1 MIVITGATGTLNG
14 ATLEHL
20 LKRIPADQV
29 GVSVRD
35 TAKAQGLADRGV
47 RVRRG
52 SYEDPAAL
60 LDSFEGADQVLLV
73 SSNDPGADGPSL
85 LRVGIETAVAAGAR
99 RILYTGHQHTGLE
112 SPFFPARHH
121 AATEAL
127 LADSG
132 VAWTS
137 LRNGFYARS
146 LDWLLGP
153 WRETGVIATPADG
166 PVSWTERTDEAEA
179 AAVILAGERH
189 VDGPVTLT
197 AGTAVT
203 FGDIAG
209 IASEVTGRDI
219 GRVVLDD
226 EKWVDEQVAQGTPEP
241 MARVLLGFFL
251 AAREG
256 RFAGT
261 DPLLGDLLGRK
272 PRTVRDLLA
281 ARVAAR
287 GHRRQGPPDL
297 PHRRRP
303 QRHHAM
309 YRHGSWT

>member
-1 MIVITGATGTLNG
+1 MIVITGATGALNG
-14 ATLEHL
+14 ATVEQL
-20 LKRIPADQV
+20 LKRIPADQI

-35 TAKAQGLADRGV
+35 VAKAQSFADRGV

-73 SSNDPGADGPSL
+73 SSSDPGADGPAL
-85 LRVGIETAVAAGAR
+85 LRVGIDTAITAGAR
-99 RILYTGHQHTGLE
+99 RILYTSHQHTGTD

-121 AATEAL
+121 AATEAM

-137 LRNGFYARS
+137 LRNGFYAHS
-146 LDWLLGP
+146 LAWLLGP

-166 PVSWTERTDEAEA
+166 PVSWTDRADEAEG
-179 AAVILAGERH
+179 AAVILAGDRPF
-189 VDGPVTLT
+189 DGPVTLT
-197 AGTAVT
+197 ASTAVT
-203 FGDIAG
+203 FADIAQ
-209 IASEVTGRDI
+209 IAAEVTGRGI
-219 GRVVLDD
+219 RREVMDD
-226 EKWVDEQVAQGTPEP
+226 EAWVADQAAHGTPEH
-241 MARVLLGFFL
+241 MARFMLGFYL

-261 DPLLGDLLGRK
+261 DPLLGDLLGRE

-281 ARVAAR
+281 EQPAA
-287 GHRRQGPPDL
+287 
-297 PHRRRP
+297 
-303 QRHHAM
+303 
-309 YRHGSWT
+309 

>member
-1 MIVITGATGTLNG
+1 MIVITGATGALNG
-14 ATLEHL
+14 ATVEHL
-20 LKRIPADQV
+20 LKLLPADQI

-35 TAKAQGLADRGV
+35 VAKAQHFADRGV

-52 SYEDPAAL
+52 AYDDPAAL

-73 SSNDPGADGPSL
+73 SPSDPEADGPSL
-85 LRVGIETAVAAGAR
+85 LRVGIDTAVTAGAR
-99 RILYTGHQHTGLE
+99 RILYTSHQHTGTD

-137 LRNGFYARS
+137 LRNGFYAHS

-153 WRETGVIATPADG
+153 WRESGVIATPADG
-166 PVSWTERTDEAEA
+166 PVSWTDRADEAEA
-179 AAVILAGERH
+179 AAVILAGMRPF
-189 VDGPVTLT
+189 DGPVTLT
-197 AGTAVT
+197 ASTAPT
-203 FGDIAG
+203 FDDIAV
-209 IASEVTGRDI
+209 IASGLTGRDI
-219 GRVVLDD
+219 RRVVLDD
-226 EKWVDEQVAQGTPEP
+226 DEWVARQVAHGTPEM
-241 MARVLLGFFL
+241 MARFMLGFYQ

-261 DPLLGDLLGRK
+261 DPLLADLLGRQ

-281 ARVAAR
+281 ERVAA
-287 GHRRQGPPDL
+287 
-297 PHRRRP
+297 
-303 QRHHAM
+303 
-309 YRHGSWT
+309 